1 MEKIYF
7 ENVDISYKTVN
18 TFNNLYNEIKSEIIC
33 ILIKN
38 IKEKYSVDNIDGK
51 HQSDEST
58 TDNND
63 VRKSN
68 TNYDTTNQHDK

>member
-7 ENVDISYKTVN
+7 ENIDISYKTVN

-33 ILIKN
+33 IMIKN
-38 IKEKYSVDNIDGK
+38 IKEKYSIDNIDGK
-51 HQSDEST
+51 LQSDEST

-68 TNYDTTNQHDK
+68 TNQHDK

>member
-38 IKEKYSVDNIDGK
+38 IKEKYSIDNIDGK
-51 HQSDEST
+51 LQSGEST

-63 VRKSN
+63 V
-68 TNYDTTNQHDK
+68 

>member
-38 IKEKYSVDNIDGK
+38 IKEKYSIDNIDGK
-51 HQSDEST
+51 LQSGEST
-58 TDNND
+58 ADNNN
-63 VRKSN
+63 VWESN
-68 TNYDTTNQHDK
+68 TNYDTTDLHDK

>member
-38 IKEKYSVDNIDGK
+38 IKEKYSIDNIYGK
-51 HQSDEST
+51 LQSGEST
-58 TDNND
+58 TNNND
-63 VRKSN
+63 VQKSN
-68 TNYDTTNQHDK
+68 TNYDTTDQHDK

>member
-38 IKEKYSVDNIDGK
+38 IKEKYSIDNIDGK
-51 HQSDEST
+51 LQSDEST
-58 TDNND
+58 TNNND
-63 VRKSN
+63 V
-68 TNYDTTNQHDK
+68 